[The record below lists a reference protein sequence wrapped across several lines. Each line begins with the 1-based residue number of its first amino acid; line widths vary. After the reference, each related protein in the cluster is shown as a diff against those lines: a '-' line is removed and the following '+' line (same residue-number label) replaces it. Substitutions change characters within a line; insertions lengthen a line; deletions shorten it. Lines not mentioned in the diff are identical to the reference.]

1 MTAAISTWA
10 KRKILTAGSALLDVL
25 LPPQCLGCRRLVDR
39 PGQLCPDC
47 WGRIR
52 FIAPPFCACC
62 GLPFGR
68 DEGAGTLCPSC
79 IAEPPLFEHAR
90 SVFVYDE
97 HSRDLVLSFKH
108 ADRTERSVP
117 YGRWLARAAID
128 LTADCDLVVPV
139 PLHRWRL
146 WRRRYNQSALLAL
159 AVARETGRPAAV
171 DLLIRPR
178 ATPTQGGLGREA
190 RRRNVAGAIA
200 LRPGR
205 TVTGLRILLIDD
217 VFTTGATVTA
227 CARVLLRAG
236 AARVDVLTLARVVR
250 DDDRSI

>member
-1 MTAAISTWA
+1 M
-10 KRKILTAGSALLDVL
+10 L

-52 FIAPPFCACC
+52 FIAPPFCNRC

-68 DEGAGTLCPSC
+68 DEGEGVLCPSC
-79 IAEPPLFEHAR
+79 IAEPPVFARAR
-90 SVFVYDE
+90 SVFIYDE
-97 HSRDLVLSFKH
+97 HSRELILSFKH
-108 ADRTERSVP
+108 GDRTERGP
-117 YGRWLARAAID
+117 PFGRWLARAGTE
-128 LTADCDLVVPV
+128 LTGDCDLIVPV

-159 AVARETGRPAAV
+159 ALARETGRAAAV
-171 DLLIRPR
+171 DLLMRPK

-205 TVTGLRILLIDD
+205 QVAGRRVLLIDD
-217 VFTTGATVTA
+217 VFTTGATVAA
-227 CARVLLRAG
+227 CARVLTRAG

-250 DDDRSI
+250 DDDRSG